1 MAPELLAAAAAV
13 AWGSSGLFA
22 GVLSRARPAL
32 LIALTA
38 QAAGAVWL
46 VPAVAASGEALT
58 ARAAVA
64 GVAGGA
70 ISAVGLVCLYL
81 AFAGRAVGLAAPI
94 AASGILVPVLTGV
107 VLMGDSLRGAQVA
120 GLVLLVLGLAA
131 VLHVPAG
138 GRADRRT
145 LRLAVVA
152 AISFGAF
159 YLALDAGG
167 EDGVLWVNLSS
178 RIGAVTAI
186 GLYVLSSRAVPRRA
200 ARPGPWLA
208 AAVLVGSADTLGN
221 LAYSEAAR
229 TAELSVVSLISAA
242 YPAVSVLLAVAL
254 LGERMSLVR
263 AAGVP
268 LTVLG
273 LGLVAI

>member
-46 VPAVAASGEALT
+46 APVVAASGEAFT
-58 ARAAVA
+58 ARAALTGA
-64 GVAGGA
+64 AGGA
-70 ISAVGLVCLYL
+70 ISAVGLVCLYA
-81 AFAGRAVGLAAPI
+81 AFAGRAVGLAAPV
-94 AASGILVPVLTGV
+94 AASGILVPVATG
-107 VLMGDSLRGAQVA
+107 VLMGDALRGAQVA
-120 GLVLLVLGLAA
+120 GFVLLVLGLAA
-131 VLHVPAG
+131 VLHVPVG
-138 GRADRRT
+138 GRLDRRT
-145 LRLAVVA
+145 LRLAVIA
-152 AISFGAF
+152 AVSFGAF

-167 EDGVLWVNLSS
+167 EDGVLWVNLFS
-178 RIGAVTAI
+178 RIGAVSAI
-186 GLYVLSSRAVPRRA
+186 ALYVLRSRAVPRRA
-200 ARPGPWLA
+200 ARAGRWLA
-208 AAVLVGSADTLGN
+208 AALVVGSLDTLGN

-229 TAELSVVSLISAA
+229 TGELSVVSLVSAA

-254 LGERMSLVR
+254 LGERMSPVR

-273 LGLVAI
+273 LGLVAM